1 MTNDGAKDSSPR
13 RILLVEDEPAMRAVV
28 AETLRGEGYVVDEAG
43 DGVEGLGRLRSV
55 RPDLNL
61 LDMAMPGLDG
71 RSFLDQRRAE
81 SAAHDIPIV
90 IVSATPVLAP
100 EPQEASVV
108 AIVVKPFELEALL
121 AMVDWY
127 ARAPAD
133 AVRTYGA

>member
-1 MTNDGAKDSSPR
+1 
-13 RILLVEDEPAMRAVV
+13 MRAVV

-55 RPDLNL
+55 RPDLIL
-61 LDMAMPGLDG
+61 LDMAIPGLDG
-71 RSFLDQRRAE
+71 RSLLHQRRAE
-81 SAAHDIPIV
+81 SAACDIPIV
-90 IVSATPVLAP
+90 IVSATPGLAP
-100 EPQEASVV
+100 EPREVGVV

-133 AVRTYGA
+133 AVRTDAA